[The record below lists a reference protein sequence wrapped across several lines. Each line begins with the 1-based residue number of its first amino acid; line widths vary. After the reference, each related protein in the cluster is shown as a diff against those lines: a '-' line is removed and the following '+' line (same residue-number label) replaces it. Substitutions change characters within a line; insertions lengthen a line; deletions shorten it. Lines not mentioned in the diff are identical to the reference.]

1 VLLESGPMLRW
12 LVVAACVLSL
22 GWAGAAAATSP
33 PAPPDTVPTSDNE
46 FLPDEDLSDCVSALP
61 PPSCGSEARGG
72 WRQAIVLV
80 LIGLALVFIVW
91 RIVRNA
97 RRRWE

>member
-1 VLLESGPMLRW
+1 MLRW
-12 LVVAACVLSL
+12 AVFVAACVVSL

-46 FLPDEDLSDCVSALP
+46 FLPENQDLSDCVSAVP
-61 PPSCGSEARGG
+61 PPDCGSEARGG
-72 WRQAIVLV
+72 WRQAILMV
-80 LIGLALVFIVW
+80 LIALALAFIVW

-97 RRRWE
+97 RRRLG

>member
-1 VLLESGPMLRW
+1 MLRW
-12 LVVAACVLSL
+12 AVFVAACLVSL

-33 PAPPDTVPTSDNE
+33 PPPPDTVPTSGNNE
-46 FLPDEDLSDCVSALP
+46 FLPENEDLSDCVSAVP
-61 PPSCGSEARGG
+61 PPDCGSEARGG
-72 WRQAIVLV
+72 WRQAIVVV
-80 LIGLALVFIVW
+80 LIGLALAFIVW